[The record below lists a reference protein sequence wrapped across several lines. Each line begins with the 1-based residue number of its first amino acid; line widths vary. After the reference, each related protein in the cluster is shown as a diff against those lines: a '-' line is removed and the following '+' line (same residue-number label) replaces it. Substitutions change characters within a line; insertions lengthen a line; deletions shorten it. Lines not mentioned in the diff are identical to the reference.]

1 MKWLGLILA
10 ALLLALA
17 GPGAHGEEGLDF
29 PEYDGIDRVIDVN
42 MKNYKGVLKKY
53 EVLALLYHEPVG
65 EDKASQRQFELEEL
79 ILEVGARGKEWGN
92 RALPCWGGGPI
103 RGAQGGGFPRQS
115 TGASGTGGQG
125 RVVRDGLVITY
136 CSSLAVGTWDGHLK
150 GPV

>member
-1 MKWLGLILA
+1 MKWLGLTLA

-17 GPGAHGEEGLDF
+17 GPVARGEEGLDF

-79 ILEVGARGKEWGN
+79 ILEVGARGEEGGRD
-92 RALPCWGGGPI
+92 RALPCWGAHKDWPKEAVF
-103 RGAQGGGFPRQS
+103 RGRAQGLRELG
-115 TGASGTGGQG
+115 
-125 RVVRDGLVITY
+125 VRGKWRGMGL
-136 CSSLAVGTWDGHLK
+136 SSLTV
-150 GPV
+150 VV